1 MVVKRT
7 MRGLVATSVILVALV
22 FSASALAGKPP
33 AYQGKAGSTQGLVQK
48 GASTKPTNLGTTK
61 TVGQLPFTGIDLAV
75 FAAGAAALIAA
86 GVSFRRLGR
95 RSS

>member
-1 MVVKRT
+1 MAVKRT
-7 MRGLVATSVILVALV
+7 MRGLVAMSAVLLALV
-22 FSASALAGKPP
+22 FATGAFAGKPP

-48 GASTKPTNLGTTK
+48 GAKANLGTTK

>member
-7 MRGLVATSVILVALV
+7 MRGLVAMSVVLVALV
-22 FSASALAGKPP
+22 FAAGAFAGKPP

-48 GASTKPTNLGTTK
+48 GAAPNLGTTK

-75 FAAGAAALIAA
+75 FAAGATALIVA
-86 GVSFRRLGR
+86 GLSFRRLGR

>member
-1 MVVKRT
+1 MTIVAVKRT
-7 MRGLVATSVILVALV
+7 MRGLVATSVVLVALV
-22 FSASALAGKPP
+22 FVAGAFAGKPP

-48 GASTKPTNLGTTK
+48 GANLGTTK

>member
-7 MRGLVATSVILVALV
+7 MRGLVATSVVLVALA
-22 FSASALAGKPP
+22 FETGAFAGKPP

-48 GASTKPTNLGTTK
+48 GAAPNPGTTT

>member
-7 MRGLVATSVILVALV
+7 MRGFVAMSVVLVALV
-22 FSASALAGKPP
+22 FAAGAFAGKPP

-48 GASTKPTNLGTTK
+48 GATASPSATK
-61 TVGQLPFTGIDLAV
+61 TVGQLPFTGVDLAF
-75 FAAGAAALIAA
+75 FAAGAGALIVA

-95 RSS
+95 RGV

>member
-1 MVVKRT
+1 MAVKRT
-7 MRGLVATSVILVALV
+7 MRGLVATGAVLVMLV
-22 FSASALAGKPP
+22 FATGAFAGKPP
-33 AYQGKAGSTQGLVQK
+33 AYQGKAGSTQGLVQQ
-48 GASTKPTNLGTTK
+48 GAKPNLGTTK

-75 FAAGAAALIAA
+75 FAAGAAGLIAA

>member
-7 MRGLVATSVILVALV
+7 MRGLVATSVVLLALV
-22 FSASALAGKPP
+22 FAAGAFAGKPP

-48 GASTKPTNLGTTK
+48 GAKANLGTTK

-75 FAAGAAALIAA
+75 FAVGAAALIVA

-95 RSS
+95 RGA

>member
-1 MVVKRT
+1 MAVKRT
-7 MRGLVATSVILVALV
+7 MRGLVALSVVLVALV
-22 FSASALAGKPP
+22 FATGAFAGKPP

-48 GASTKPTNLGTTK
+48 GAAPSPSTST

-75 FAAGAAALIAA
+75 FAAGAAALIVA

>member
-1 MVVKRT
+1 MAVKRT
-7 MRGLVATSVILVALV
+7 MRGFVAASAILLMLVFATSA
-22 FSASALAGKPP
+22 FAGKPP
-33 AYQGKAGSTQGLVQK
+33 AYQGKAGSTQGIVQK
-48 GASTKPTNLGTTK
+48 GAKANLGTTK